1 MEYSGYLKSIVNI
14 RQMHILANSRK
25 STFSICADFFP
36 LKVLKVTRNFVAFF
50 LYK

>member
-1 MEYSGYLKSIVNI
+1 MKYFVYLKSILYI
-14 RQMHILANSRK
+14 RQMRILANSRK
-25 STFSICADFFP
+25 STLPISADFFP